1 MTDSEMAQAN
11 LQSELDRSSKWHNG
25 YAPWWNTMK
34 EDPWWMTTGKA
45 ILGEKEFSELAG
57 SHVWRKA
64 GADPLAMLDPALA
77 REPSDPLQF
86 KRDILPLIDT
96 FAPLL
101 FMGKGST
108 PGGARGAVPRQTGSI
123 LKGGIEKVTEFG
135 WPFWWG
141 DPVSFKKPRLELPPK
156 TGGVYSGG
164 DAPYQDSYKPSPGD
178 SGWAQ
183 DQSAGW
189 WKNVPEPP
197 APQQKPEDKWPDLFT
212 RGLLPGQNK
221 GATGPLDIEGM
232 EFKEPPYPRGIADAN
247 PGWQQKF
254 LKESDAIQQQ
264 INNIKE
270 QLGMPV
276 EPTPHTVQEYVSD
289 PAHGWDWYSPKK
301 PPELGPTSSAMD
313 DPIVQEYL
321 THLGV
326 DPNDIQVPPP
336 YVGPG
341 TKLPEDIIKEQLQ
354 GIHDD
359 ISQIYQGK
367 PTPPTWESLSPSQ
380 KQWYQDQWNKGILPP
395 KETLPPAPEPYSV
408 QDVANIH
415 ELGLKTPERNAGE
428 IQQDWLNFINN
439 IISGDSHQLPGGL
452 EGLGNPKKMRPMY
465 DYNIDPNTYPP
476 PRIAPTPPP
485 EDFDFSQYGYDL
497 PPAPFLVA

>member
-1 MTDSEMAQAN
+1 MTDSELAHQN
-11 LQSELDRSSKWHNG
+11 LQAELDQNSKWHNG

-64 GADPLAMLDPALA
+64 GADPLAMFDPAMA
-77 REPSDPLQF
+77 REPSDQLEM
-86 KRDILPLIDT
+86 KRDILPIVDT
-96 FAPLL
+96 LAPLL
-101 FMGKGST
+101 FMGRGPKSA
-108 PGGARGAVPRQTGSI
+108 PGVPRQTGSI
-123 LKGGIEKVTEFG
+123 LKGAIEKVTDFG

-141 DPVSFKKPRLELPPK
+141 DPVSFKPPRPKLELPPR
-156 TGGVYSGG
+156 G
-164 DAPYQDSYKPSPGD
+164 DAPYRDSASYGR
-178 SGWAQ
+178 GEEQEHA
-183 DQSAGW
+183 ARW
-189 WKNVPEPP
+189 WQRVPEPEP
-197 APQQKPEDKWPDLFT
+197 PQQNQADKWPDLFT

-232 EFKEPPYPRGIADAN
+232 SFKEPPYPRGTGDSD
-247 PGWQQKF
+247 WLQKF
-254 LKESDAIQQQ
+254 RKDSDAIQQQ
-264 INNIKE
+264 INNIKS

-276 EPTPHTVQEYVSD
+276 EPQESVSD

-301 PPELGPTSSAMD
+301 APELGPTASAMD

-326 DPNDIQVPPP
+326 DPADVQVPPP

-341 TKLPEDIIKEQLQ
+341 TKPPEDIIKEQLQ

-380 KQWYQDQWNKGILPP
+380 KQWYQDQWNQGTLPP
-395 KETLPPAPEPYSV
+395 KGEVPEPYSV

-415 ELGLKTPERNAGE
+415 ELGLKTPERSPGE
-428 IQQDWLNFINN
+428 IQDDWLNFINN

-465 DYNIDPNTYPP
+465 DYTVDPNTYPP

-485 EDFDFSQYGYDL
+485 EDFDFSQSGYDL

>member
-57 SHVWRKA
+57 SHVWRKS
-64 GADPLAMLDPALA
+64 GPDLLSMVDPAMA
-77 REPSDPLQF
+77 RPGGETLQF
-86 KRDILPLIDT
+86 KRDLLPLIET

-108 PGGARGAVPRQTGSI
+108 PGGMKGAVPRQTGSI
-123 LKGGIEKVTEFG
+123 LKGGIEKVTDFG
-135 WPFWWG
+135 WPFWSG
-141 DPVSFKKPRLELPPK
+141 DPVKFNAPTRPLP
-156 TGGVYSGG
+156 
-164 DAPYQDSYKPSPGD
+164 
-178 SGWAQ
+178 
-183 DQSAGW
+183 
-189 WKNVPEPP
+189 NPE
-197 APQQKPEDKWPDLFT
+197 KWPDQFT

-276 EPTPHTVQEYVSD
+276 EPTPHTLQEYVGE
-289 PAHGWDWYSPKK
+289 PAGGWNWYSPKQR
-301 PPELGPTSSAMD
+301 PELGPTASAMD
-313 DPIVQEYL
+313 DPMVQEYL

-326 DPNDIQVPPP
+326 DPNDIQIPPP

-341 TKLPEDIIKEQLQ
+341 TKPPEDIIKEQLQ
-354 GIHDD
+354 GIKDD
-359 ISQIYQGK
+359 IAQIYQGK

-408 QDVANIH
+408 QDVSTIH
-415 ELGLKTPERNAGE
+415 DLGLKTPERSPGE

-439 IISGDSHQLPGGL
+439 KIMGDTYQLPGGV
-452 EGLGNPKKMRPMY
+452 EGLNPHEQLY
-465 DYNIDPNTYPP
+465 YWQDYNFDPKAPPPP
-476 PRIAPTPPP
+476 PRVAPTPPP
-485 EDFDFSQYGYDL
+485 EDFDFSKYGYDL

>member
-64 GADPLAMLDPALA
+64 GADPLAMFTPAMAAAIA

-108 PGGARGAVPRQTGSI
+108 PGGMKGAVPRQTGSI
-123 LKGGIEKVTEFG
+123 LKGAIEKVTDFG
-135 WPFWWG
+135 FPFWSG
-141 DPVSFKKPRLELPPK
+141 DPVKFNAPPRPLP
-156 TGGVYSGG
+156 
-164 DAPYQDSYKPSPGD
+164 
-178 SGWAQ
+178 
-183 DQSAGW
+183 
-189 WKNVPEPP
+189 NPE
-197 APQQKPEDKWPDLFT
+197 KWPDQFT
-212 RGLLPGQNK
+212 RGLLPGQTK
-221 GATGPLDIEGM
+221 GATSPFDIEGLPYAPRPQ
-232 EFKEPPYPRGIADAN
+232 PPSARNWLENLKAKGELPPDKLSPGDQDIVHEAITTPDPLEN
-247 PGWQQKF
+247 VPEWHPGWQDMHDAMMASGNKPMPPEPPF
-254 LKESDAIQQQ
+254 VESVGD
-264 INNIKE
+264 
-270 QLGMPV
+270 PV
-276 EPTPHTVQEYVSD
+276 G
-289 PAHGWDWYSPKK
+289 GWNWYYPKQR
-301 PPELGPTSSAMD
+301 PELGPTASAMD
-313 DPIVQEYL
+313 DPMVQEYL

-341 TKLPEDIIKEQLQ
+341 TKPPEDIIKEQLQ